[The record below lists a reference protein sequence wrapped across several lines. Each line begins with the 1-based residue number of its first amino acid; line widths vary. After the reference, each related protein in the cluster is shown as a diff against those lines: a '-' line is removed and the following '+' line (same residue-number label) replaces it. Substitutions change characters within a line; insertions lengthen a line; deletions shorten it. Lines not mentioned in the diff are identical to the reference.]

1 MPHECVHEE
10 QIRGISRK
18 TSELEANAKYH
29 EKHLDELTV
38 SIKELQE
45 SIDEM
50 NKSINKFVLK
60 SVNDDNNLKKCISGL
75 DNRIVMLETAKN
87 EQWKLFTGLGVLIP
101 IVSFVITYLL
111 K

>member
-1 MPHECVHEE
+1 MPHECLHEE

-50 NKSINKFVLK
+50 SKSIK
-60 SVNDDNNLKKCISGL
+60 
-75 DNRIVMLETAKN
+75 
-87 EQWKLFTGLGVLIP
+87 
-101 IVSFVITYLL
+101 
-111 K
+111 

>member
-1 MPHECVHEE
+1 MPHECLHEE

-29 EKHLDELTV
+29 EKHLDELNL
-38 SIKELQE
+38 SLKDLQH
-45 SIDEM
+45 SID
-50 NKSINKFVLK
+50 NISDTINEFILK
-60 SVNDDNNLKKCISGL
+60 SVNDDSDLKEYITGL
-75 DNRIVMLETAKN
+75 ENRIIMLETAKN

>member
-1 MPHECVHEE
+1 MPHDCVHEE

-29 EKHLDELTV
+29 EKHLDELNL
-38 SIKELQE
+38 SIKDLQH
-45 SIDEM
+45 SIDNISDTINEFIL
-50 NKSINKFVLK
+50 KSINSDSDLK
-60 SVNDDNNLKKCISGL
+60 EYITTLE
-75 DNRIVMLETAKN
+75 NRIVMLETAKN

>member
-50 NKSINKFVLK
+50 SKSINKIILK
-60 SVNDDNNLKKCISGL
+60 SVNDDNNLKEYITGL
-75 DNRIVMLETAKN
+75 DNRIIMLETAKN

-101 IVSFVITYLL
+101 VVSFVITYLF

>member
-50 NKSINKFVLK
+50 SKSINKFVLK
-60 SVNDDNNLKKCISGL
+60 SVSDDNDLKKYVSGL
-75 DNRIVMLETAKN
+75 ENRIIMLETAKN

>member
-29 EKHLDELTV
+29 EKHLDELNL
-38 SIKELQE
+38 SIKELQH
-45 SIDEM
+45 SIDGISD
-50 NKSINKFVLK
+50 SINEFVLK
-60 SVNDDNNLKKCISGL
+60 SINNDSDLKEYVTGL
-75 DNRIVMLETAKN
+75 ENRIIMLETAKN
-87 EQWKLFTGLGVLIP
+87 EQWKLFTGLGGLIP
-101 IVSFVITYLL
+101 IISFFITYLF

>member
-18 TSELEANAKYH
+18 TSELEADAKYH

-50 NKSINKFVLK
+50 SKSINKFILK
-60 SVNDDNNLKKCISGL
+60 SVNDDSDLKKYITTL
-75 DNRIVMLETAKN
+75 ENRIVTLETAKN

-101 IVSFVITYLL
+101 VVSFVITYLF

>member
-29 EKHLDELTV
+29 EKHLDELNL
-38 SIKELQE
+38 SLKDLQH
-45 SIDEM
+45 SID
-50 NKSINKFVLK
+50 NISDTINEFILK
-60 SVNDDNNLKKCISGL
+60 SVNDDSDLKKYITTL
-75 DNRIVMLETAKN
+75 ENRIVTLETAKN

>member
-29 EKHLDELTV
+29 EKHLDELNL
-38 SIKELQE
+38 SLKDLQH
-45 SIDEM
+45 SID
-50 NKSINKFVLK
+50 NISDTINEFVLK
-60 SVNDDNNLKKCISGL
+60 SINSDSDLKEYVTGL
-75 DNRIVMLETAKN
+75 ENRIIMLETSKN

-101 IVSFVITYLL
+101 VVSFVITYLF

>member
-18 TSELEANAKYH
+18 TSELEADAKYH

-45 SIDEM
+45 SIDKISE
-50 NKSINKFVLK
+50 SINKFILK
-60 SVNDDNNLKKCISGL
+60 SVNDDSDLKKYITTL
-75 DNRIVMLETAKN
+75 ENRIVMLETAKN

>member
-50 NKSINKFVLK
+50 SKSINKFILK
-60 SVNDDNNLKKCISGL
+60 SVNDDSNLKEYITGL

-101 IVSFVITYLL
+101 VVSFVITYLF

>member
-38 SIKELQE
+38 SIKELQHSIDNISE
-45 SIDEM
+45 SINEV
-50 NKSINKFVLK
+50 ILK
-60 SVNDDNNLKKCISGL
+60 SVNDDNTLKERVTVVN
-75 DNRIVMLETAKN
+75 NRKVMLETSKN
-87 EQWKLFTGLGVLIP
+87 EQCKLFTGLGVLIP
-101 IVSFVITYLL
+101 IVSFVVTYLF

>member
-18 TSELEANAKYH
+18 TSELEANARYH

-45 SIDEM
+45 SIDGM
-50 NKSINKFVLK
+50 NKSINKIILK
-60 SVNDDNNLKKCISGL
+60 SVNDDNDLKKYVSGL
-75 DNRIVMLETAKN
+75 ENRIIMLETAKN

>member
-45 SIDEM
+45 SIDGM
-50 NKSINKFVLK
+50 NKSINKIILK
-60 SVNDDNNLKKCISGL
+60 SVNDDNDLKKYVSGL
-75 DNRIVMLETAKN
+75 ENRIIMLETAKN

-101 IVSFVITYLL
+101 VVSFVITYLF

>member
-1 MPHECVHEE
+1 MPHECLHEE
-10 QIRGISRK
+10 QIHGISRK

-29 EKHLDELTV
+29 EKHLDELNL
-38 SIKELQE
+38 SIKDLQH
-45 SIDEM
+45 SIDNISDTINEFIL
-50 NKSINKFVLK
+50 KSINSDSDLK
-60 SVNDDNNLKKCISGL
+60 EYITTLE
-75 DNRIVMLETAKN
+75 NRIVMLETAKN

>member
-18 TSELEANAKYH
+18 TSELEADAKYH

-50 NKSINKFVLK
+50 SKSINKFILK
-60 SVNDDNNLKKCISGL
+60 SVNDDSNLKECITGL

>member
-1 MPHECVHEE
+1 MPHECLHEE

-29 EKHLDELTV
+29 EKHLDELNL
-38 SIKELQE
+38 SLKDLQH
-45 SIDEM
+45 SID
-50 NKSINKFVLK
+50 NISDSINEVVLK
-60 SVNDDNNLKKCISGL
+60 SVNDDNTLNEHVTELN
-75 DNRIVMLETAKN
+75 NRIVMLETAKN

>member
-45 SIDEM
+45 SIDDM
-50 NKSINKFVLK
+50 SKSINKFILK
-60 SVNDDNNLKKCISGL
+60 SVNDDSNLKEYITGL

-101 IVSFVITYLL
+101 VVSFVITYLF

>member
-18 TSELEANAKYH
+18 TSELEADAKYH

-50 NKSINKFVLK
+50 SKSINKFILK
-60 SVNDDNNLKKCISGL
+60 SVNDDSDLKKYITGL
-75 DNRIVMLETAKN
+75 ENRIIMLETAKN

>member
-45 SIDEM
+45 SIDEVS
-50 NKSINKFVLK
+50 KSINKFILK
-60 SVNDDNNLKKCISGL
+60 SVNDDSDLKEYITGL
-75 DNRIVMLETAKN
+75 ENRIIMLETAKN

-101 IVSFVITYLL
+101 IVSFVVTYLF